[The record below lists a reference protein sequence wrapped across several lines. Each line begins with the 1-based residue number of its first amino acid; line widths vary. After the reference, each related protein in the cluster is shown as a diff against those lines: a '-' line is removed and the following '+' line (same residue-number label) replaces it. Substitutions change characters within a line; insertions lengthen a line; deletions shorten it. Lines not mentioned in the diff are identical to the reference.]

1 MSSKWAYLMLTGS
14 ALFWSG
20 NFVLGR
26 AVSDNIAPLTLSY
39 LRWSIAL
46 LIILPFT
53 LGGLI
58 KQRRLIRDNIAVL
71 IFLGVIGVA
80 GFNTFAYLGLQHT
93 SATNALLI
101 NSFIPILI
109 IVLSSIYPG
118 IPITLSKMAGVLLS
132 SAGVILLVI
141 RGDWGNLTNLEVNQG
156 DLWILLA
163 ALTWAV
169 YSIGLRKRPAELTA
183 PVFLTFTMIIGVLV
197 LSPFFWLNLLGE
209 AKFEMTSGNLLVVFY
224 VAVFASIGAF
234 LFWNQGV
241 KVVGAGI
248 AGQFIHLM
256 PVFGTIMAVGFLSE
270 QLFWFHGVG
279 ALAIGAGIFWT
290 LKYAN

>member
-141 RGDWGNLTNLEVNQG
+141 RGDWDNLTNLEVNQG

-209 AKFEMTSGNLLVVFY
+209 TKFEMTSGNLLVVFY